1 MRIYLIGFM
10 GVGKSHWGKILSEKL
25 KLRFF
30 DLDQQIQQ
38 YTDRTIVDIFATEGE
53 EDVREVEKE
62 CLQSI
67 SNAHSQF
74 VMSCGGGTPCYF
86 NNIDFMKS
94 QGVVVWLDSSLETI
108 FTRLKAE
115 KAKRPLIRELNDSEL
130 REFILRKIA
139 DRKIYY
145 EQSRLRVEEDLID
158 TDSLI
163 KAILHA

>member
-1 MRIYLIGFM
+1 
-10 GVGKSHWGKILSEKL
+10 
-25 KLRFF
+25 
-30 DLDQQIQQ
+30 
-38 YTDRTIVDIFATEGE
+38 
-53 EDVREVEKE
+53 
-62 CLQSI
+62 
-67 SNAHSQF
+67 
-74 VMSCGGGTPCYF
+74 
-86 NNIDFMKS
+86 MKS